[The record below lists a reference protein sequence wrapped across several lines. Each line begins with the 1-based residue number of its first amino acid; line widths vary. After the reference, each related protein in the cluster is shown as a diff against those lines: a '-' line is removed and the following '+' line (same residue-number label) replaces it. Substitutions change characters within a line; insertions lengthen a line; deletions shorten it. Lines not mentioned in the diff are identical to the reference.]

1 MAKYS
6 CFAKYPCLPKGNNGG
21 GLTQPPSQA
30 VDSGI
35 VSCRWRHRKPLMAVA
50 RYGLLAPSA
59 TPSAVEGAHIRPS
72 HTFSEM
78 SRQDKF
84 DMTDRIGRTDIT
96 E

>member
-30 VDSGI
+30 VDGGI
-35 VSCRWRHRKPLMAVA
+35 VSCRWRHRKPSMAVA
-50 RYGLLAPSA
+50 QYDECWLHLV
-59 TPSAVEGAHIRPS
+59 TPSAVEGAHIKPS

-78 SRQDKF
+78 SRQVRH
-84 DMTDRIGRTDIT
+84 DR
-96 E
+96 